1 MHIIFVVY
9 SQKFKQ
15 KGMKTT
21 MNIML
26 MAMVI
31 LIATS
36 TFAQNRLYTEGSVW
50 NVSFVKT
57 NAGMGQDYLNNLKT
71 TWKAVHDE
79 ALKQG
84 LILSYKILDGEAANP
99 QDFDILLLVEY
110 KNLASMEG
118 TDDKWDAI
126 YKKAI
131 GDEATM
137 KSLRESRSSMRT
149 IFGGKLM
156 REIVYK

>member
-1 MHIIFVVY
+1 
-9 SQKFKQ
+9 
-15 KGMKTT
+15 MKTT
-21 MNIML
+21 MKIML
-26 MAMVI
+26 VLMVLVI
-31 LIATS
+31 GTR
-36 TFAQNRLYTEGSVW
+36 TFAQDRLYKEGSVW
-50 NVSFVKT
+50 TVSFIKT
-57 NAGMGQDYLNNLKT
+57 NPGMGVDYINSLKT

-99 QDFDILLLVEY
+99 EDWNILLLVEY

-126 YKKAI
+126 NKKVV
-131 GDEATM
+131 GDQAAT
-137 KSLRESRSSMRT
+137 KQLRDSRVSMRT
-149 IFGGKLM
+149 IYGGKML